1 MALISW
7 VRLAKIGMAVI
18 FRGDVLRMTVAYT
31 HVPTLILQHRRTP
44 PPPSKSSTTM
54 QHRHPMPAYAAL
66 PWTNKVM
73 SLPTGHNPCMQLQ
86 PLRLCERNPLS
97 SSTLQL
103 LHPTLA
109 AMVTLIVMQ
118 GSKSPLLLPPFI
130 HVFCWILCMSC

>member
-1 MALISW
+1 MGTLGPVDDINFFGTAGQDGT
-7 VRLAKIGMAVI
+7 A
-18 FRGDVLRMTVAYT
+18 VAYT
-31 HVPTLILQHRRTP
+31 HVPTPILQHRRTP

-103 LHPTLA
+103 LRPSSA
-109 AMVTLIVMQ
+109 AMVVSIAMQ
-118 GSKSPLLLPPFI
+118 GPKS
-130 HVFCWILCMSC
+130 C